1 MLILLLNANYIR
13 SSSYIEEPGIQNE
26 PWECLVDAL
35 SVTVAEFLIICIL
48 GSLETLAALFYKLG
62 R

>member
-35 SVTVAEFLIICIL
+35 SVTVAEFLVFVL
-48 GSLETLAALFYKLG
+48 YDP
-62 R
+62 

>member
-35 SVTVAEFLIICIL
+35 SVRVAEFLVFVL
-48 GSLETLAALFYKLG
+48 YDPLRHWHYATN
-62 R
+62 

>member
-35 SVTVAEFLIICIL
+35 SVPVAEFLV
-48 GSLETLAALFYKLG
+48 FVFWDP
-62 R
+62 